1 MDSVPNFTPA
11 DIETVRQL
19 VHQRYGGG
27 IEIQL
32 TNSELMLNPTGEQQV
47 DYPTLFWHVHGANFA
62 VIRSGL
68 NRFRRQFFYTPH
80 DQHGTTTST
89 ALAERNMIRS
99 NSVSPPYCRYR
110 QIMNET
116 MTNLDPNANLAAD
129 QFSID
134 TGVGNS
140 SLPR

>member
-1 MDSVPNFTPA
+1 MDSIPIFTPA

-19 VHQRYGGG
+19 VHQRYGG

-32 TNSELMLNPTGEQQV
+32 TNSELMLNPKGEQQV

-68 NRFRRQFFYTPH
+68 NRFRCQFFILH
-80 DQHGTTTST
+80 TTGT
-89 ALAERNMIRS
+89 ALAEKNMIRS
-99 NSVSPPYCRYR
+99 NSVSPFYCRYR

-116 MTNLDPNANLAAD
+116 MTNLDSNANLVAD
-129 QFSID
+129 QFAID
-134 TGVGNS
+134 AGVGNS
-140 SLPR
+140 SLPRESVT

>member
-1 MDSVPNFTPA
+1 MFIRDT
-11 DIETVRQL
+11 
-19 VHQRYGGG
+19 GG

-32 TNSELMLNPTGEQQV
+32 TNSELTLNPKGEQQV

-68 NRFRRQFFYTPH
+68 NRFRCQFFILH
-80 DQHGTTTST
+80 TTST
-89 ALAERNMIRS
+89 ALAGKNMIRS
-99 NSVSPPYCRYR
+99 NSASPPYSRYK
-110 QIMNET
+110 QIMNAT
-116 MTNLDPNANLAAD
+116 IVYLDSHANLAAD

-140 SLPR
+140 SLPRESVT

>member
-1 MDSVPNFTPA
+1 MDSIPNFTPA
-11 DIETVRQL
+11 DIATVRQL
-19 VHQRYGGG
+19 AHQRYGGV
-27 IEIQL
+27 EIQL
-32 TNSELMLNPTGEQQV
+32 TNSELMLNPKGEHQV

-68 NRFRRQFFYTPH
+68 NRFRCQFFILH
-80 DQHGTTTST
+80 TTST
-89 ALAERNMIRS
+89 ALAEKNMISS

-116 MTNLDPNANLAAD
+116 MTNLDSNANLAAD

-140 SLPR
+140 LLPRESVT

>member
-1 MDSVPNFTPA
+1 MF
-11 DIETVRQL
+11 VRDT
-19 VHQRYGGG
+19 GG

-32 TNSELMLNPTGEQQV
+32 TNSELMLNLKEEQQV

-68 NRFRRQFFYTPH
+68 KRFRCQFFIPH
-80 DQHGTTTST
+80 TTNT
-89 ALAERNMIRS
+89 ALAEKNMIHS

-110 QIMNET
+110 QITNET
-116 MTNLDPNANLAAD
+116 MTNLDSNVNLAAD

-140 SLPR
+140 LLPRESVT